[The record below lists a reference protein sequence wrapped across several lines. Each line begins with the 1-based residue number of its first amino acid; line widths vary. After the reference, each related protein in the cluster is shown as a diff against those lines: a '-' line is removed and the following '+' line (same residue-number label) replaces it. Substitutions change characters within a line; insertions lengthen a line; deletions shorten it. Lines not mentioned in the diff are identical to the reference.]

1 MSLHL
6 KVNPPFSLAE
16 VSESDEVR
24 RAIEWLDH
32 RADSNESNLQIG
44 LNLDSLDHSGHT
56 KTLN

>member
-6 KVNPPFSLAE
+6 KVNPLFSLAE
-16 VSESDEVR
+16 ASESDEVR

-32 RADSNESNLQIG
+32 RADSNESNVQMG
-44 LNLDSLDHSGHT
+44 LNQDSLDHSGYT